1 MRIIIPAVGAVALI
15 LATPSAALAKSDYS
29 VTISGRQIRADTT
42 VTVTVTMGDDGGI
55 DDGTAMCLFQ
65 IVGDHAPVPHTTVGH
80 PTYAIPAGSRLVK
93 LADCQRPAPDAERAG
108 QPDYYSGSTT
118 YKLRVSSN
126 GWLAL
131 AAFREE
137 RHTRVDTG
145 GPILSN
151 IVPASGSAKPAAAA
165 AKVTVTSI
173 SPPDGVKGPP
183 GTEPTRTESTESAL
197 AESTEFPSDDK
208 QAAGT
213 GRPRLR
219 WLAAAATGGLLL
231 GGLVTG
237 VTMTLWSRRR
247 VRKP

>member
-1 MRIIIPAVGAVALI
+1 MRIILASVGAVALI
-15 LATPSAALAKSDYS
+15 LATPSAALAKSDYT

-42 VTVTVTMGDDGGI
+42 VTVTVAMGDDAGI

-65 IVGDHAPVPHTTVGH
+65 IVGDHAPVPHTTVGY

-93 LADCQRPAPDAERAG
+93 VADCQRPAPDAEWAG

-118 YKLRVSSN
+118 YKLKVSSN

-137 RHTRVDTG
+137 GHTRVDTG

-151 IVPASGSAKPAAAA
+151 IVPAGGSAKPEAAA

-173 SPPDGVKGPP
+173 SPPDGGKGPP
-183 GTEPTRTESTESAL
+183 PHRV
-197 AESTEFPSDDK
+197 P
-208 QAAGT
+208 
-213 GRPRLR
+213 
-219 WLAAAATGGLLL
+219 
-231 GGLVTG
+231 
-237 VTMTLWSRRR
+237 SRREHR
-247 VRKP
+247 VP